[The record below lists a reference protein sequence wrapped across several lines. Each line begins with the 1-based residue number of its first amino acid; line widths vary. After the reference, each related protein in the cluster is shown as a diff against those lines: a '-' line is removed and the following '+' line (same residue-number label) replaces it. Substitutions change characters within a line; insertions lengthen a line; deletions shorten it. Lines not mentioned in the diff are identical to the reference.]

1 MVTAV
6 IADDEPHMREMLR
19 EELETFWPELEII
32 GEAEDGPSALTLIET
47 RRPQVAFLDIRM
59 PGLTG
64 LQVAHAITV
73 PCNVV
78 FVTAYDAHA
87 RDAFKANAVDY
98 VVKPLDPVELAR
110 ITAKLKKAT
119 TDNTLADMRQLAA
132 ALSRLG
138 APDQPSVA
146 EARPAPADGA
156 ARLEWLQIDAGT
168 QIRMV
173 HVDDV
178 VYFESDTKLT
188 RVVTQ
193 DCEGLIRLSL
203 KQLTQQ
209 LDGERYLQIHRSTV
223 VNRRF
228 IKAIHHDGESMQV
241 EMKGRPERLKVSQ
254 PNHHLFRAM

>member
-19 EELETFWPELEII
+19 DELATFWPELEII

-47 RRPQVAFLDIRM
+47 RRPQIAFLDIRM

-64 LQVAHAITV
+64 LQVAHAMTV

-98 VVKPLDPVELAR
+98 LVKPLDPVELAR
-110 ITAKLKKAT
+110 VTAKLKKAT
-119 TDNTLADMRQLAA
+119 ADNALADMGQLAA
-132 ALSRLG
+132 LLSRLG
-138 APDQPSVA
+138 VPVQ
-146 EARPAPADGA
+146 APAAGNQPEPAHGA
-156 ARLEWLQIDAGT
+156 ARLEWLQVDVGR

-188 RVVTQ
+188 RVVAQ
-193 DCEGLIRLSL
+193 NCEGLIRLSL

-228 IKAIHHDGESMQV
+228 IQAIHRDGESMVV
-241 EMKGRPERLKVSQ
+241 EVKGRPDRLKVSQ